1 MGMPALCE
9 ATVKRAIV
17 QGRYDAAPD
26 PAVEAIPW
34 KQSRWPGGKV
44 SSTRLRNVT
53 GDSAAG
59 HPSGVLA
66 DVEEW
71 DVSPAAVPVES
82 SVPSVALSVPQRASV
97 GALIETKL
105 HVPVLRKEWVQRE
118 DLVGYLAGCSSSR
131 LVLVAA
137 PAGSGKTIAVAQ
149 WAASMIESRPFAW
162 VSLDRGDDD
171 PARLWLHVVSA
182 LQRAC
187 PQFGGEDVLRVLHVP
202 VPDIPG
208 TVLPAL
214 LNELAALPAPV
225 VLVLDDYHVIRDHS
239 CHDQVTSLLS
249 HLPVTVQLVLVTRAD
264 PPIPLARLRAG
275 GEMAEVRAP
284 ELRFTTA
291 QAAALV
297 RTVATVDLPESDV
310 ADLVERT
317 EGWPAGIYLAALS
330 LHGHSS
336 PTAFA
341 RQFTGGNRYIAE
353 FLAQEVLSRQPR
365 QIRQFMTRTAVL
377 GRFCAPLC
385 DAVTG
390 SANAAQVI
398 DIIERDNL
406 FLVPLD
412 DKRQW
417 YRFHH
422 LFAQVLLGQLAKTE
436 PAIVPALHRRASAW
450 HQQSGSA
457 DEAIDHALAA
467 GDVAAAI
474 ALIADHW
481 PAYMDIGRISTVR
494 GWLRW
499 LGDDQIGADPVA
511 AHCAAWC
518 AALTGDPQPVRRWLP
533 VLETADDNGPLPDGI
548 RSPRSS
554 AALLRGSFGFD
565 GIEVMRDSARTAA
578 DLETDPRSPWYVL
591 ARTALGSALYLSG
604 EPDAAAAPLAEAL
617 ASTASIPS
625 ARVAALSLLAVVRIE
640 QGQARQAQELAQ
652 TARQLVSDSDLAETQ
667 QGSSVRMAT
676 GALHAAQGQ
685 TAAARTEFEHAL
697 QIRRRWVGITP
708 WPVIDSMIRLATVLD
723 DLGERPAAAELLCEA
738 RQLLLTTC
746 RDGAQAQQDRL
757 NRLERRLARPLP
769 GVAAE
774 HLTKREMTVLRL
786 LQGTLSLRQIG
797 QELYLSPNT
806 VKTHT
811 QAAYRKLGVSTRQD
825 AIARAQ
831 EIGVL

>member
-1 MGMPALCE
+1 
-9 ATVKRAIV
+9 V
-17 QGRYDAAPD
+17 QP
-26 PAVEAIPW
+26 PIP
-34 KQSRWPGGKV
+34 GV
-44 SSTRLRNVT
+44 DL
-53 GDSAAG
+53 SA
-59 HPSGVLA
+59 
-66 DVEEW
+66 
-71 DVSPAAVPVES
+71 
-82 SVPSVALSVPQRASV
+82 PQRASA

-105 HVPVLRKEWVQRE
+105 HAPALRKEWVQRA

-131 LVLVAA
+131 LVLVVA
-137 PAGSGKTIAVAQ
+137 PAGFGKTIAVAQ
-149 WAASMIESRPFAW
+149 WAASMTEDRPFAW

-187 PQFGGEDVLRVLHVP
+187 PRFGGGDTLRALHAP
-202 VPDIPG
+202 VPDISG

-214 LNELAALPAPV
+214 VNELAALPAPV

-239 CHDQVTSLLS
+239 CQDQITSFLS
-249 HLPVTVQLVLVTRAD
+249 HLPATVQLVLVTRAD
-264 PPIPLARLRAG
+264 PPLRLARLRAAG
-275 GEMAEVRAP
+275 KITEIRAP
-284 ELRFTTA
+284 ELRFAAA

-297 RTVATVDLPESDV
+297 RTVATVDLHESDL
-310 ADLVERT
+310 ADLFERT
-317 EGWPAGIYLAALS
+317 EGWPAGVYLAALS
-330 LHGHSS
+330 LRGHSS
-336 PTAFA
+336 PTAFV
-341 RQFTGGNRYIAE
+341 RQFTGGNRYIVD
-353 FLAQEVLSRQPR
+353 FLAQEVLTRQPE
-365 QIRQFMTRTAVL
+365 QIRQFLTRTAIL

-390 SANAAQVI
+390 SANAAE
-398 DIIERDNL
+398 IIEIVERDNL

-422 LFAQVLLGQLAKTE
+422 LFAQVLLGQLTRTE
-436 PAIVPALHRRASAW
+436 PDIVPALHRRASAW
-450 HQQSGSA
+450 HQHSGSA

-467 GDVAAAI
+467 RDVAVAVG
-474 ALIADHW
+474 LIADHW
-481 PAYMDIGRISTVR
+481 PAYMDIGRISTIR

-533 VLETADDNGPLPDGI
+533 VLETAEDNGPLPDGI

-565 GIEVMRDSARTAA
+565 GIEVMRASARAA
-578 DLETDPRSPWYVL
+578 AELENDPWSPWYAL

-604 EPDAAAAPLAEAL
+604 EPDAATAPLTEAL

-625 ARVAALSLLAVVRIE
+625 ARVAALSLLAVVRVE
-640 QGQARQAQELAQ
+640 QGQASQAEVLAR
-652 TARQLVSDSDLAETQ
+652 TARQLVADSDLAETQ
-667 QGSSVRMAT
+667 QGSSVCMAV
-676 GALHAAQGQ
+676 GAIHAAQGR
-685 TAAARTEFEHAL
+685 TVEARAEFEHAL
-697 QIRRRWVGITP
+697 RIRRRWLGITP

-723 DLGERPAAAELLCEA
+723 DLGERPAAAALLGEA
-738 RQLLLTTC
+738 RQLLTQYP
-746 RDGAQAQQDRL
+746 DGAQAQRDRL
-757 NRLERRLARPLP
+757 HRLERRLTRPLQ

-774 HLTKREMTVLRL
+774 HFTKREMTVLRL
-786 LQGTLSLRQIG
+786 LRGTLSLREIG

-811 QAAYRKLGVSTRQD
+811 RAAYRKLGVSTRQD
-825 AIARAQ
+825 AIARAH